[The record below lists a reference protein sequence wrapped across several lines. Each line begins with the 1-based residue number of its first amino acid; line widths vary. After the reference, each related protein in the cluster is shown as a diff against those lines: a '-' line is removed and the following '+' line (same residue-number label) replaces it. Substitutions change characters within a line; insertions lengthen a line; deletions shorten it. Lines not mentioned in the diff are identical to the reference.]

1 MEERETRISR
11 DFVDEARFIT
21 YGLPAQLDVVWDD
34 YVEEKDG
41 RAFGEFWAYIEEYYL
56 YDRDEFMMI
65 THLSYDDWHRRI
77 KEEKTLDKKIFDRL
91 VIIAKFI
98 VDYFECNAHVFKT
111 FFNADKEFKK
121 IVVGTK
127 VGEIDSK
134 ALKQWGEEHR
144 EEICGEIKY
153 LEDQCEKLK
162 YIYYSHL
169 RKTS

>member
-1 MEERETRISR
+1 MAERDTRISR

-21 YGLPAQLDVVWDD
+21 YGLPAQLDVFWYN

-41 RAFGEFWAYIEEYYL
+41 GAFGWFWAFIEEYYL
-56 YDRDEFMMI
+56 YDRAEFMMI
-65 THLSYDDWHRRI
+65 THLCYDDWHERI

-91 VIIAKFI
+91 FTIAKFI
-98 VDYFECNAHVFKT
+98 VDYFECNVHVFKS
-111 FFNADKEFKK
+111 FFNNDKEFKK

-127 VGEIDSK
+127 VDEIDSE
-134 ALKQWGEEHR
+134 ALHQWGKEHR
-144 EEICGEIKY
+144 QEIRGKIKY

-162 YIYYSHL
+162 NIYCSHL